1 MRLRLQL
8 ALLLLALPAAHAQVV
23 DRMTAVVNKHV
34 ILASELEQAARVECL
49 MQGKPLEKL
58 TPEDIASVLDRLID
72 RSLLDQQIVKG
83 TDVDAAT
90 EEVEAQLKAVRAQV
104 PNAATDAGWKQVLAT
119 YGLTQNDVEDYLA
132 SQLRILRFVD
142 LRFRG
147 LVRVDKNAI
156 TSYYEQKFLP
166 ELRKRGASEPALSE
180 VSDKIEK
187 VLVEQSIDEMLNHWL
202 ETLRSQAHIEKIS
215 PPGPDAAS
223 GVRP

>member
-23 DRMTAVVNKHV
+23 DRMAAVVNRHV
-34 ILASELEQAARVECL
+34 ILTSELEQAARVECM
-49 MQGKPLEKL
+49 MQGKPLDKF

-83 TDVDAAT
+83 TDVDAAP
-90 EEVEAQLKAVRAQV
+90 EGVAAQLRAVRAQV
-104 PNAATDAGWKQVLAT
+104 PNASTDEGWKQVLAA
-119 YGLTQNDVEDYLA
+119 YGLTQGDVEDYLA

-156 TSYYEQKFLP
+156 ASYYEQKFLP
-166 ELRKRGASEPALSE
+166 ELRKRGASEPSLAE

-202 ETLRSQAHIEKIS
+202 ETLRSQAHIEKI
-215 PPGPDAAS
+215 PLPGAGAAS